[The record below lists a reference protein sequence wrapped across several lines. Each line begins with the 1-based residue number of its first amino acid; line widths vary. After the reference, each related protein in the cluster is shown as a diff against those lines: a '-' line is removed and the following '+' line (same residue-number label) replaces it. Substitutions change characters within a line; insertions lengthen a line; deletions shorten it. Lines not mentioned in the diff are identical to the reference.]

1 VDSNKPQ
8 EGNAVTYTLN
18 RGSPVRISY
27 SLANTSFAGHPTLG
41 SRYPSGRRLT
51 DVLDAYR
58 ASPEWRQ
65 LAPSTQ
71 RIWVLIVN
79 RIRERWGETPIELWS
94 NPEQLMEIIR
104 RRNQRAHMPR
114 MADHQLTVLHHFLA
128 WARLHGEV
136 TVNLASGIPRLYRP
150 GGRAEIIWH
159 EDEITRFCTAAP
171 RPVADGMRLAAL
183 TGLRR
188 ADLVGLSWS
197 EISVNKIARVTLK
210 SRRRRKRA
218 IIPVTPALGQL
229 LDELATRTR
238 KRGVSTVLV
247 HAFGGSWTPPSFGHA
262 FGLVRDELDIRHSDG
277 RKKHLYDVRGTYA
290 SRLVLLGLSDQQ
302 IGDILGWSTAQVSEV
317 RKLYVQ
323 DDAAIIAISEKLAR
337 T

>member
-1 VDSNKPQ
+1 VI
-8 EGNAVTYTLN
+8 YTLN
-18 RGSPVRISY
+18 QSSPVRISY
-27 SLANTSFAGHPTLG
+27 SLANTSFAGHPTLA
-41 SRYPSGRRLT
+41 SRYPSGRRLS

-104 RRNQRAHMPR
+104 WRNQRAHMPR

-136 TVNLASGIPRLYRP
+136 TVNLAAGIPRLYRP

-159 EDEITRFCTAAP
+159 EDEITRFCAAAP
-171 RPVADGMRLAAL
+171 QPVADGMRLAAL

-188 ADLVGLSWS
+188 ADLVGLSWP
-197 EISVNKIARVTLK
+197 EIGMNKIARVTLK

-218 IIPVTPALGQL
+218 IIPVTPAKRRSLNRTCSGGQYC
-229 LDELATRTR
+229 RPI
-238 KRGVSTVLV
+238 
-247 HAFGGSWTPPSFGHA
+247 H
-262 FGLVRDELDIRHSDG
+262 
-277 RKKHLYDVRGTYA
+277 
-290 SRLVLLGLSDQQ
+290 
-302 IGDILGWSTAQVSEV
+302 TAQPYGGME
-317 RKLYVQ
+317 
-323 DDAAIIAISEKLAR
+323 AAHR
-337 T
+337 R